1 MVGWLR
7 CLEVMGVGSVLRS
20 NGRLRLFRRKANI
33 LGYED
38 FADSLI
44 SIMIR
49 CSSTAVFLETGGLN
63 NQLLFSGKF
72 F

>member
-1 MVGWLR
+1 M
-7 CLEVMGVGSVLRS
+7 
-20 NGRLRLFRRKANI
+20 

-38 FADSLI
+38 FADSVI

-72 F
+72 FKSPF